1 MEPDG
6 NGGGCLFLLTLGTS
20 VSPSTILTRQY
31 SIKAINTKMVQTDIN
46 ASTAFK
52 YETGGKDACDLAC
65 CVDRVSSEVTPKVT
79 LAGAASGLIQ
89 NETHF

>member
-1 MEPDG
+1 
-6 NGGGCLFLLTLGTS
+6 
-20 VSPSTILTRQY
+20 
-31 SIKAINTKMVQTDIN
+31 MVQTDIN